1 MYTEINTEEMV
12 NNSNQ
17 PQQTKKIRK
26 HIEDYEY
33 FITMG
38 RYVDGKLSQKEITE
52 LEDDIKTWELF
63 RITKLIG
70 MSPYDVD
77 GVPTPILKKILR
89 DIDIWDFNGGEDGK
103 KYIGY
108 FDVKQFTE
116 DEDNQKLHKS
126 ILDESGEKF
135 KNIGEYFRT
144 LRYQSMIYEINLRYK
159 NEEV

>member
-1 MYTEINTEEMV
+1 MYTEINTEEIV

-89 DIDIWDFNGGEDGK
+89 DINIWDFNGGEDGK
-103 KYIGY
+103 KYINC
-108 FDVKQFTE
+108 FDVTQFTE
-116 DEDNQKLHKS
+116 NEDNKELHS
-126 ILDESGEKF
+126 STNGNH
-135 KNIGEYFRT
+135 KNIGEYYRT
-144 LRYQSMIYEINLRYK
+144 LEHQSMVYQIHFK
-159 NEEV
+159 MD

>member
-52 LEDDIKTWELF
+52 LEDDIKT
-63 RITKLIG
+63 
-70 MSPYDVD
+70 V
-77 GVPTPILKKILR
+77 
-89 DIDIWDFNGGEDGK
+89 
-103 KYIGY
+103 
-108 FDVKQFTE
+108 
-116 DEDNQKLHKS
+116 QKLLNPNDFVLPGRWV
-126 ILDESGEKF
+126 IPRRG
-135 KNIGEYFRT
+135 
-144 LRYQSMIYEINLRYK
+144 
-159 NEEV
+159 

>member
-70 MSPYDVD
+70 MSSYDVD
-77 GVPTPILKKILR
+77 GVPTPIIKKILK
-89 DIDIWDFNGGEDGK
+89 DINMWDFNGGEDGK
-103 KYIGY
+103 KYINC
-108 FDVKQFTE
+108 FDVTQFTE
-116 DEDNQKLHKS
+116 NEDNKELNSSTQSNH
-126 ILDESGEKF
+126 
-135 KNIGEYFRT
+135 KNIGEYYRT
-144 LRYQSMIYEINLRYK
+144 LKHQSMVYQIHYKMNLNNK
-159 NEEV
+159 N